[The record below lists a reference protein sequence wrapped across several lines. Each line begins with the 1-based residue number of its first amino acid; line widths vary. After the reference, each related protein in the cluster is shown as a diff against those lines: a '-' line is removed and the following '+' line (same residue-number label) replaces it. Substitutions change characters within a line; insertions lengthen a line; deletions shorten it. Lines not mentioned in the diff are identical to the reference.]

1 MFAVVDV
8 ETTGGHASG
17 HGMTEIAIV
26 VYDGMKVVDSYSTL
40 LNPQQS
46 IPLGIQ
52 TLTGITPEMVK
63 EAPIFKEKA
72 EEIRDFLGD
81 HIFVAH
87 NVNFDFS
94 FVRSAFSS
102 CGVDYNPKRL
112 CSVRYARKVEKGL
125 RSYSL
130 KNLCAHFEITN
141 EAAHRAWG
149 DAFATAKV
157 LGNLLEKDK
166 DGQWQYLIKKNSGE
180 FNLPA
185 NLPSV
190 EYKKL
195 PEAPGVY
202 YFKDQSGKAIY
213 IGKATN
219 LKKRVASHFISD
231 KETKRSQAFK
241 REIYHIEYEETGSE
255 LLASLLEDNEIRQY
269 WPKYNSAQKKPKK
282 KFGVY
287 AYQNQKGINML
298 AVNQVTRQMGFM
310 KEFFT
315 LHEAQTWV
323 MQMVN
328 KYELDA
334 AYCGFPFSEI
344 EHEVSLDQHNERV
357 DTLIKDNME
366 YAQSFVIKTK
376 GRSQDEDGF
385 ALIDD
390 GQLAG
395 IGFIPH
401 SSDIRSHEDLRDYM
415 RELHNS
421 ITTQGILNKVLESG
435 RYPIELLR

>member
-17 HGMTEIAIV
+17 HSMTEIAIV
-26 VYDGMKVVDSYSTL
+26 VYDGIKVVNSYSTL

-52 TLTGITPEMVK
+52 TLTGITPEMVR
-63 EAPIFKEKA
+63 EAPVFREKA

-130 KNLCAHFEITN
+130 KNLCAHFNINN

-185 NLPSV
+185 HLPSD

-202 YFKDQSGKAIY
+202 YFKDQSGKPIY

-241 REIYHIEYEETGSE
+241 REIYHIDFEETGSE

-287 AYQNQKGINML
+287 AYQNQKGVNML
-298 AVNQVTRQMGFM
+298 AVNQVTRQMGFI

-323 MQMVN
+323 MQMVH

-344 EHEVSLDQHNERV
+344 EHEASLEQHNDRLESM
-357 DTLIKDNME
+357 IKDNQE
-366 YAQSFVIKTK
+366 SAQSFVIKTK
-376 GRSQDEDGF
+376 GRSMDEDGF
-385 ALIDD
+385 ALVND

-395 IGFIPH
+395 MGFVPH
-401 SSDIRSHEDLRDYM
+401 SSDIRSHDDLRDYM

-421 ITTQGILNKVLESG
+421 ITTQGIVNKVLESG
-435 RYPIELLR
+435 RYPIELLK

>member
-26 VYDGMKVVDSYSTL
+26 LHDGLKVVDSYSTL
-40 LNPQQS
+40 LNPQQH
-46 IPLGIQ
+46 IPLSIQ
-52 TLTGITPEMVK
+52 TLTGITPEMIDD
-63 EAPIFKEKA
+63 APLFAEKA
-72 EEIRDFLGD
+72 EEIREFLGH

-94 FVRSAFSS
+94 FVRAAFAS
-102 CGVDYNPKRL
+102 CGIDYNPKRL
-112 CSVRYARKVEKGL
+112 CSVRYARRVEKGL
-125 RSYSL
+125 KSYSL
-130 KNLCAHFEITN
+130 KNLCAHYNINN

-149 DAFATAKV
+149 DASATAQ
-157 LGNLLEKDK
+157 LMTYLLAQDT
-166 DGQWQYLIKKNSGE
+166 DGQWQYLVKKNSGE

-185 NLPSV
+185 NLPSS

-219 LKKRVASHFISD
+219 LKKRVASHFISG

-241 REIYHIEYEETGSE
+241 REIFHIDFEETGSE
-255 LLASLLEDNEIRQY
+255 LVASLLEDNEIRHY

-282 KFGVY
+282 KYGVY
-287 AYQNQKGINML
+287 TYQNQKGTQML
-298 AVNQVTRQMGFM
+298 AVNQVTSQMGFIR
-310 KEFFT
+310 EFFT

-323 MQMVN
+323 LQMVN
-328 KYELDA
+328 KYKLDA
-334 AYCGFPFSEI
+334 GYCGFPFSEI
-344 EHEVSLDQHNERV
+344 EHEVSQADHN
-357 DTLIKDNME
+357 LHLNQLME
-366 YAQSFVIKTK
+366 DHLQRDESFVIKTR
-376 GRSQDEDGF
+376 GRSEDEDGF
-385 ALIDD
+385 IIVDG

-395 IGFIPH
+395 IGFVPH
-401 SSDIRSHEDLRDYM
+401 TCDIQNLEELRDYM

-421 ITTQGILNKVLESG
+421 ITTQGILRKVMEEG
-435 RYPIELLR
+435 RYPIERI